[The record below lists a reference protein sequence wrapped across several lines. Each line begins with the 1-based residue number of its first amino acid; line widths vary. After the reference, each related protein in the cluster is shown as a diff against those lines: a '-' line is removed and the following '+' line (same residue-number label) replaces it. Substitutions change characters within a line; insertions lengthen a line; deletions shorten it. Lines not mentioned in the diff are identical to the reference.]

1 MSTSISP
8 NPCLDPDSMPVNPSA
23 RPRIGELIAARLT
36 RRAALGALA
45 ATGAA
50 ALATPTAQGALASSS
65 SLGFEE
71 LTRVLDD
78 RLHVAPGHE
87 CQVLLRWGDPVL
99 SDAPPFDPWKQTAEA
114 QEKQFGYNCDFVAY
128 MPLPAGS
135 PSSRRGL
142 LVVNHEYTNSELLFP
157 GLTQATILEKI
168 TPEQVEIEMA
178 AHGLSVVEIEF
189 AGGRWRVVADS
200 PRNRRISARSTPMI
214 VSGPAAGHPR
224 LRTSADPSARSV
236 IGMLNNCAGGVT
248 PWGTVLTCEENFNLY
263 FAGDVLGLTE
273 KRNYLRYNMGAGLAR
288 YPWWAKFQP
297 RFDVTREPN
306 EANRF
311 GWVVEIDPY
320 DPEWVPVKRTALGRL
335 KHEGAATTLAAD
347 GRVVVYSGDDTQF
360 EYIYK
365 FVTEEKFD
373 PAKRAANRDLLDQGT
388 LYVARFEEDGRL
400 RWLPLVHGTGPL
412 TAANDFHA
420 QADVVIE
427 CRRAADLLGATPL
440 DRPEDVD
447 VNPASGFV
455 YAMLSNNTKREQ
467 VAPATPRAPNLYGHI
482 LELIPPN
489 GAGGID
495 HGATEYAWDVF
506 IQAGNPANPAEG
518 AVYHPATSA
527 NGWFSGPDNCAFD
540 RHGRIWIATDE
551 AQKYARVANGL
562 FASDTAGAGRA
573 LPRLFLVGP
582 TGSEICG
589 PCFTPDER
597 TLFVAIQHPGE
608 DPDSTFDKPSTR
620 WPDYDEGVPPRPSVV
635 AITRRGGGAIGEP

>member
-8 NPCLDPDSMPVNPSA
+8 KPCLDPDSIPVNPSA
-23 RPRIGELIAARLT
+23 RPRIGDVIAARLT
-36 RRAALGALA
+36 RREALGALA

-50 ALATPTAQGALASSS
+50 ALAAPSARGALASSS

-78 RLHVAPGHE
+78 RLHVAPGYDS
-87 CQVLLRWGDPVL
+87 QVLLRWGDPVL
-99 SDAPPFDPWKQTAEA
+99 PGAPPFDPGKQSAAA
-114 QEKQFGYNCDFVAY
+114 QEKQFGYNCDFVAFL
-128 MPLPAGS
+128 PLPPGS
-135 PSSRRGL
+135 QQSTRGL
-142 LVVNHEYTNSELLFP
+142 LAVNHEYTNAELLFP
-157 GLTQATILEKI
+157 GLTQETILEKI

-189 AGGRWRVVADS
+189 VGGRWRVVADS
-200 PRNRRISARSTPMI
+200 PRNRRISARSTPMTL
-214 VSGPAAGHPR
+214 SGPAAGHPR
-224 LRTSADPSARSV
+224 LRTSSDPSARAV

-263 FAGDVLGLTE
+263 FAGDVLGLAE
-273 KRNYLRYNMGAGLAR
+273 ERNYLRYNMGAGLAR
-288 YPWWAKFQP
+288 YSWWGKFQP

-311 GWVVEIDPY
+311 GWVVEIDPH
-320 DPEWVPVKRTALGRL
+320 DPAWVPVKRTALGRL

-360 EYIYK
+360 EYIYR
-365 FVTEEKFD
+365 FVTEGKFD
-373 PAKRAANRDLLDQGT
+373 PTKRSANRDLLDQGT

-400 RWLPLVHGTGPL
+400 LWLPLVHGTGPL
-412 TAANDFHA
+412 TAANDFHS

-447 VNPASGFV
+447 VNPVTGRV
-455 YAMLSNNTKREQ
+455 YAMLSNNAKRDQ
-467 VAPATPRAPNLYGHI
+467 VAPATPRAPNLFGHI
-482 LELIPPN
+482 LELIPPKS
-489 GAGGID
+489 AGGID

-506 IQAGNPANPAEG
+506 IQAGNPAHPVEG

-540 RHGRIWIATDE
+540 RRGRIWIATDE

-562 FASDTAGAGRA
+562 FAADTAGAGRA

-608 DPDSTFDKPSTR
+608 DPDSTFDQPSTR
-620 WPDYDEGVPPRPSVV
+620 WPDFDDRVPPRPSVV
-635 AITRRGGGAIGEP
+635 AITKPDGGLIGDA